1 MERLKSMS
9 TQITPELIESQY
21 HRHEINSVTATEI
34 DITLVETKDEIGNVI
49 EYAILYRSK
58 DGQDMKLVIDESD
71 EVSFIFE
78 MIRLGNGE
86 RLS

>member
-1 MERLKSMS
+1 MTS
-9 TQITPELIESQY
+9 IYP
-21 HRHEINSVTATEI
+21 V
-34 DITLVETKDEIGNVI
+34 TLVETKDEIGNVI

-78 MIRLGNGE
+78 MIKLGNGE